1 VERYIKTLEI
11 KTLEIEGC
19 MDRTSDVLKKSIVF
33 SSLGEQDLDL
43 ISPLFSKRE
52 LHTGDVIAT
61 LGNNAQYC
69 FILEKGTLLLA
80 MEDGKSLVLEKP
92 GDFAAMELLS
102 DRGVYKTTITALE
115 EGRVLSISRQAFL
128 EFIQED
134 TPGAASIMHAW
145 QEFLDHRAAFAKNIE
160 DIDVPA
166 TF

>member
-52 LHTGDVIAT
+52 LHTGDVIAAA
-61 LGNNAQYC
+61 GNMAQYF

-80 MEDGKSLVLEKP
+80 MGDAKAVVLKTP

-102 DRGVYKTTITALE
+102 DRGMYKTTITSLE
-115 EGRVLSISRQAFL
+115 DGMAFIVPRQAFL
-128 EFIQED
+128 DLIQED
-134 TPGAASIMHAW
+134 TPGAASIMKAW
-145 QEFLDHRAAFAKNIE
+145 QEFLDKTAAFAKNIE
-160 DIDVPA
+160 DIDVPGIY
-166 TF
+166 